1 VLIGGVRAGLVMRR
15 VLAMLGADDPAGRAH
30 LDQPVA
36 DPCRTAV
43 SVTGARSTDEDVTV
57 TVTDGASPRAV
68 WAAALA
74 HISEV
79 TGTLLH
85 GMDDVVGTHRAA
97 VAAGGW
103 TRMATVRDAKR
114 RLLPEL
120 RFSSLAQPGAFG
132 AALFAAWAAAGNPGE
147 FLTFAA
153 PLRRAALESPI
164 QGVNA

>member
-1 VLIGGVRAGLVMRR
+1 
-15 VLAMLGADDPAGRAH
+15 
-30 LDQPVA
+30 
-36 DPCRTAV
+36 V

-57 TVTDGASPRAV
+57 TVTDGASPQGV

-79 TGTLLH
+79 TESLLH
-85 GMDDVVGTHRAA
+85 GMNDVVGTHHAA

-103 TRMATVRDAKR
+103 TRMNSVRDAKS
-114 RLLPEL
+114 RLLPGL

-147 FLTFAA
+147 FLNFAA